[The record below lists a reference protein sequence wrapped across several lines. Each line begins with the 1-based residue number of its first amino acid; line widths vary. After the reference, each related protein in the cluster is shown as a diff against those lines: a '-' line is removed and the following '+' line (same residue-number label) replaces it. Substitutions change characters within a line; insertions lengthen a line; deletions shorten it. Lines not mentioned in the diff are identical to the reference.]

1 VTPILAAA
9 ETAVAYSATR
19 RVCEG
24 ATHAVAEARTETHH
38 VVGLALE
45 MGRHPSGNRQLAP
58 PVVVAFDRR
67 QWLRV
72 AVLTAA
78 LARRGDA

>member
-1 VTPILAAA
+1 MTPILAAA
-9 ETAVAYSATR
+9 ETAVAHTATR
-19 RVCEG
+19 KVWEG
-24 ATHAVAEARTETHH
+24 AKHAVAEARTETHH

-45 MGRHPSGNRQLAP
+45 LSRHPSGHRQLAP

-72 AVLTAA
+72 AVLVAA